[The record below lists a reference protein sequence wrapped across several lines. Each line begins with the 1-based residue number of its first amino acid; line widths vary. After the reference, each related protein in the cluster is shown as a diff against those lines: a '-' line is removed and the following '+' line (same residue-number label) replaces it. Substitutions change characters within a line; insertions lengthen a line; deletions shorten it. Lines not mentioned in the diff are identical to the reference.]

1 MSEPLIA
8 TRHKMGYMLN
18 IDRREVLVFS
28 KGNLLVVALLLF
40 LDLDRFVFNWPDWI
54 LDMTVVLCLG

>member
-1 MSEPLIA
+1 M
-8 TRHKMGYMLN
+8 
-18 IDRREVLVFS
+18 VFS

-54 LDMTVVLCLG
+54 LDVTVVLCLG